1 MVVIDDLPPRQ
12 NKRING
18 TAQDLFDA
26 EIMEK
31 RNQRDRLFKKK

>member
-12 NKRING
+12 NKRITS

-31 RNQRDRLFKKK
+31 RN